1 MEIIPRL
8 TTVAGFEW
16 GAGLFINP
24 TPPEIAA
31 EYLKEEIENNINK
44 LYIEKKPLD
53 I

>member
-1 MEIIPRL
+1 VEIIPRL

-24 TPPEIAA
+24 TPPEIAS
-31 EYLKEEIENNINK
+31 EYLKGEIESNLDKICRV
-44 LYIEKKPLD
+44 KKPLD